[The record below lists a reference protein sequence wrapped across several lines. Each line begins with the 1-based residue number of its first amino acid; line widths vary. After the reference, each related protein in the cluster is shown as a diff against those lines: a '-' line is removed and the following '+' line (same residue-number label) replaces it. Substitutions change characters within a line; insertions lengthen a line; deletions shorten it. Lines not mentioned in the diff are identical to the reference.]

1 MAGRVTLALI
11 RAALGRLPVWIWAI
25 ALVLAWGA
33 WQRHQV
39 AAAVKKERAAE
50 TELVTLQRDA
60 AQHSIDTLARTV
72 AVTRKAVNEAQ
83 TSAAADRAAAAAAA
97 DARRQ
102 LLDRAAVAGGGC
114 AAAAAAPGSP
124 TAGAAGLVPAE
135 LLDRV
140 SLAAQQLA
148 EIADDRRRAGLACE
162 RIGAADAL
170 DGQSG
175 QARSDSGALSH

>member
-11 RAALGRLPVWIWAI
+11 RATLGRLPVWVWAI
-25 ALVLAWGA
+25 VLALAWGA

-50 TELVTLQRDA
+50 TELIAQQRDV
-60 AQHSIDTLARTV
+60 AQHSIDTLAKTL

-83 TSAAADRAAAAAAA
+83 TSAAADRAAAASAA

-102 LLDRAAVAGGGC
+102 LLERAAVAGGGC

-124 TAGAAGLVPAE
+124 AASAAGLVPAE

-162 RIGAADAL
+162 RIGAVDAL
-170 DGQSG
+170 DGQPG
-175 QARSDSGALSH
+175 QARNDSGVVSH